1 MSLHWFT
8 PTTLGVLL
16 LAGAGAAQA
25 AAPGEYAW
33 QARIGVSTIVPTS
46 DSGRIAP
53 GEVDIDND
61 TGPTFNLAYFFT
73 PNIAIDVLGG
83 LPFEHDIRL
92 AGSKIGKTK
101 QLPPIVSLQYH
112 FAPEARLRPFVG
124 VGLNYTY
131 FYDEQLDNGADLELS
146 DSWGAAFQAGL
157 DYALDDTWS
166 LGADVRYAKID
177 THVKV
182 NGVKVGSVDVDPTV
196 YSVNL
201 GYRF

>member
-1 MSLHWFT
+1 MSLHWFS
-8 PTTLGVLL
+8 PTTLGALL

-33 QARIGVSTIVPTS
+33 QARVGVSTIAPTS
-46 DSGRIAP
+46 DSGRILP

-61 TGPTFNLAYFFT
+61 TGPTFNVAWFIT
-73 PNIAIDVLGG
+73 PNLAIDVLGG

-124 VGLNYTY
+124 IGVNYTY

-157 DYALDDTWS
+157 DYALDEQWS
-166 LGADVRYAKID
+166 LGGDVRYAKID
-177 THVKV
+177 TEVKV

>member
-1 MSLHWFT
+1 MSLHWLSQATFGT
-8 PTTLGVLL
+8 LL
-16 LAGAGAAQA
+16 LAGTALAHAGDS
-25 AAPGEYAW
+25 PW

-46 DSGRIAP
+46 DSGSILP

-61 TGPTFNLAYFFT
+61 TGPTFNLAYFLT
-73 PNIAIDVLGG
+73 PNLAIDVLGG

-92 AGSKIGKTK
+92 GGSKIGSTK

-124 VGLNYTY
+124 IGVNYTY
-131 FYDEQLDNGADLELS
+131 FYDEKLDNGADLELS
-146 DSWGAAFQAGL
+146 DSWGAAFQVGL
-157 DYALDDTWS
+157 DVALDDNWTV
-166 LGADVRYAKID
+166 GGDVRYAKID
-177 THVKV
+177 TDVKV